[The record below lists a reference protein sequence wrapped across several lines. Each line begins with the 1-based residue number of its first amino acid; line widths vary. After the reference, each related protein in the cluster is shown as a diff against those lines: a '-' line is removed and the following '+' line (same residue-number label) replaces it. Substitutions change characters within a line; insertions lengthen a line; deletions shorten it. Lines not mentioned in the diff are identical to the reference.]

1 MSANSVSPPAGGT
14 ISEYIIVAWP
24 VRSRHEPSVC
34 QCSVPLSG
42 CLPVGLPSLSAL
54 VSM

>member
-1 MSANSVSPPAGGT
+1 MSANSVSPPSGGT

-34 QCSVPLSG
+34 QKSVPLSG
-42 CLPVGLPSLSAL
+42 CLPLGLPSSPRFE
-54 VSM
+54 SM